1 MRSQGQTWET
11 TRDKISD
18 EIASGH
24 LPPDSRLPSEPE
36 LCMLYNTRRHSLRRA
51 LAALVAEGKLR
62 VEHGRGTFVER
73 APLIN
78 YVIGA
83 RTRFRENLLAQGLTA
98 SGQGISEMR
107 IPASARVAAALG
119 LPAGAPVF
127 AICRRGFANDLP
139 ISLGWSYH
147 DAERFADMAD
157 ARRAGISVTETY
169 RKHGIEDYRRQS
181 TTIFTRHATEHEAAL
196 LMLRPGQSVLIV
208 QKTDVDLDGR
218 PIGFSEAAWAGDRV
232 QFTFENAS
240 AGGLVNERTNDVQ

>member
-1 MRSQGQTWET
+1 MRSRGQTWET
-11 TRDKISD
+11 TRDRISD
-18 EIASGH
+18 EITAGH
-24 LPPDSRLPSEPE
+24 LLPDSRLPSEPE
-36 LCMLYNTRRHSLRRA
+36 LCVLYSTRRHSLRRA

-62 VEHGRGTFVER
+62 VDHGRGTFVER

-107 IPASARVAAALG
+107 APASARVAAALG

-181 TTIFTRHATEHEAAL
+181 TTVFTRFATEHEAAL

-208 QKTDVDLDGR
+208 QKTDVDLEGK

-232 QFTFENAS
+232 QFTFENAEP
-240 AGGLVNERTNDVQ
+240 GGLVSERTSDVQ